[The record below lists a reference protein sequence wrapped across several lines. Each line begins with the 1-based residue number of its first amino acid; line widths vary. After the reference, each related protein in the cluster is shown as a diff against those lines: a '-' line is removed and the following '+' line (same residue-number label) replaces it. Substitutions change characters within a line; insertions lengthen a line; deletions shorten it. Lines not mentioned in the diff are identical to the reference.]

1 LAERD
6 RIGIQGGE
14 AEPYQVASVSK
25 PERIMS
31 AEIQMVVF
39 GSVLNERQHLR
50 EKALHKTAVRHI

>member
-1 LAERD
+1 
-6 RIGIQGGE
+6 
-14 AEPYQVASVSK
+14 
-25 PERIMS
+25 MS